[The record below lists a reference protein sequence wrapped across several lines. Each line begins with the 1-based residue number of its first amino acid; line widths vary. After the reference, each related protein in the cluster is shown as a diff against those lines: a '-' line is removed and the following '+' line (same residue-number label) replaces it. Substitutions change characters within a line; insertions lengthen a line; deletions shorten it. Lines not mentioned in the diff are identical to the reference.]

1 MKNKNNIAF
10 SVILPVYNQ
19 ASFVR
24 RAIKSMMAQ
33 TYDNWELII
42 VNDGSTDRTA
52 EFVASF
58 IDGARVRY
66 ISSPENEGLGR
77 ALNRGLDAASND
89 YITYLPAD
97 DFYDGSHL
105 EKMADAFRDNEN
117 AAVVFSGIRYDE
129 SEEPGVMSWRTCKG
143 AVPGH
148 ALQLVQTA
156 HRKTEDRWTER
167 EELVT
172 EDLFIMFWRKL
183 TRRGVFVPT
192 GTATCEWTSHPFQR
206 HKICGER
213 YGGGLNKYRAYY
225 HVSRPLRFRASRYK
239 TVDEKEAYAEYRRP
253 LQTACGDGLKILIV
267 GELAYNPERIRALE
281 EAGHRLYG
289 LWAKPRFCYSTVGPL
304 PFGQVEDVPY
314 DQWRKR
320 VEEIKPDIIYALLS
334 TSAID
339 IAHEVLSADT
349 GIPFVWHF
357 KEGPHEAMKDGLWD
371 KLIDLYT
378 YADGCIYLND
388 ETRKWFGLFIPDE
401 RKAPQMT
408 LDGDM
413 PKKEVFKD
421 CFLIKQAALGNLI
434 ASSHCAHWHCFSR
447 KLSELYGGVHT
458 VVTGRIVGITPKD
471 MSILAANDVHVH
483 LYNENTVPDKV
494 MAEPFLK
501 AAPGHFHVHLHC
513 PQNEWVSEFSRY
525 DAGWLHCVGSNN
537 GGSLFRATWADLNLP
552 ARISTLAAACL
563 PMIQRRNDG
572 NISAQQEYVKSR
584 GMGLFYDDI
593 DELVALLKDRKLL
606 EGITRNVMAVRD
618 SLTFDSHVDELT
630 AFFRRVIEW
639 RVSR

>member
-58 IDGARVRY
+58 IDDARVRY

-143 AVPGH
+143 TVPGH

-213 YGGGLNKYRAYY
+213 YGGGLINYRAYY

-314 DQWRKR
+314 DKWRKR

-378 YADGCIYLND
+378 YADGRIYLND

-421 CFLIKQAALGNLI
+421 CFFIKQAALGNLI

-458 VVTGRIVGITPKD
+458 VVTGRIVGFTPKD

-501 AAPGHFHVHLHC
+501 AAP
-513 PQNEWVSEFSRY
+513 
-525 DAGWLHCVGSNN
+525 
-537 GGSLFRATWADLNLP
+537 
-552 ARISTLAAACL
+552 
-563 PMIQRRNDG
+563 
-572 NISAQQEYVKSR
+572 
-584 GMGLFYDDI
+584 
-593 DELVALLKDRKLL
+593 
-606 EGITRNVMAVRD
+606 
-618 SLTFDSHVDELT
+618 
-630 AFFRRVIEW
+630 
-639 RVSR
+639 

>member
-1 MKNKNNIAF
+1 MKYKNNIAF

-19 ASFVR
+19 
-24 RAIKSMMAQ
+24 
-33 TYDNWELII
+33 
-42 VNDGSTDRTA
+42 
-52 EFVASF
+52 ASF

-143 AVPGH
+143 SVPGH

-378 YADGCIYLND
+378 YADGRIYLND

-401 RKAPQMT
+401 RKVPQMT

-434 ASSHCAHWHCFSR
+434 ASSHCAHWRCFSR

>member
-1 MKNKNNIAF
+1 M
-10 SVILPVYNQ
+10 
-19 ASFVR
+19 
-24 RAIKSMMAQ
+24 
-33 TYDNWELII
+33 
-42 VNDGSTDRTA
+42 
-52 EFVASF
+52 
-58 IDGARVRY
+58 
-66 ISSPENEGLGR
+66 
-77 ALNRGLDAASND
+77 
-89 YITYLPAD
+89 
-97 DFYDGSHL
+97 
-105 EKMADAFRDNEN
+105 
-117 AAVVFSGIRYDE
+117 
-129 SEEPGVMSWRTCKG
+129 
-143 AVPGH
+143 
-148 ALQLVQTA
+148 
-156 HRKTEDRWTER
+156 
-167 EELVT
+167 
-172 EDLFIMFWRKL
+172 
-183 TRRGVFVPT
+183 
-192 GTATCEWTSHPFQR
+192 
-206 HKICGER
+206 
-213 YGGGLNKYRAYY
+213 
-225 HVSRPLRFRASRYK
+225 
-239 TVDEKEAYAEYRRP
+239 
-253 LQTACGDGLKILIV
+253 
-267 GELAYNPERIRALE
+267 
-281 EAGHRLYG
+281 
-289 LWAKPRFCYSTVGPL
+289 
-304 PFGQVEDVPY
+304 
-314 DQWRKR
+314 
-320 VEEIKPDIIYALLS
+320 EEIKPDIIYALLS

-378 YADGCIYLND
+378 YADGRIYLND

-421 CFLIKQAALGNLI
+421 CFLIK
-434 ASSHCAHWHCFSR
+434 
-447 KLSELYGGVHT
+447 LSELYGGVHT
-458 VVTGRIVGITPKD
+458 VVTGRIVGLTPKD